1 MADHKITT
9 ERMLKMENENLVMKR
24 MLHFRKLK
32 MEELQKQIDERSN
45 RS

>member
-9 ERMLKMENENLVMKR
+9 EKILKLENENRVMKK

-32 MEELQKQIDERSN
+32 IEELQKQIDERPQ